1 MSEKIDFI
9 RQMPLFE
16 NLSRGQQRKLANIL
30 VRRTFE
36 QGRELVRQGE
46 GGDGLYL
53 LTSGTVDVVRQLRT
67 GEREVVNQ
75 LGANDF
81 FGELGLLDDGPRTAT
96 VVATADVECY
106 ALSRWDF
113 YDLLKDDAEMAVLV
127 LQEVAKRFRT
137 ALDTLGEEDKE

>member
-1 MSEKIDFI
+1 M
-9 RQMPLFE
+9 
-16 NLSRGQQRKLANIL
+16 
-30 VRRTFE
+30 
-36 QGRELVRQGE
+36 
-46 GGDGLYL
+46 YL
-53 LTSGTVDVVRQLRT
+53 LTIGTVDVVRQLRT